1 MCMYTV
7 DLVYVNQDQIGSMGV
22 IPCGLCDLSDFVID
36 LRLSRQARA
45 ATERQRIRP
54 FAHSLSLF
62 SAVRLFHSV
71 LSQLSQLF
79 FFSSSFFLDKSRS
92 FNPADNVQQSTLTS
106 SSRRRQSASLLTESL
121 LLLPWSCSW
130 SNYYKPLSEYIS
142 PSIPNTISYPS
153 HTPTRSRH
161 LDTSL
166 ITNTYNQILHTHK
179 KINFQHLRPYFHPPH
194 LSYSDTTV
202 VRKGKKELFVIKL
215 FKD

>member
-1 MCMYTV
+1 MEDNSEQVGAASEGIMCMYTV

-79 FFSSSFFLDKSRS
+79 F
-92 FNPADNVQQSTLTS
+92 
-106 SSRRRQSASLLTESL
+106 
-121 LLLPWSCSW
+121 
-130 SNYYKPLSEYIS
+130 
-142 PSIPNTISYPS
+142 
-153 HTPTRSRH
+153 
-161 LDTSL
+161 
-166 ITNTYNQILHTHK
+166 
-179 KINFQHLRPYFHPPH
+179 
-194 LSYSDTTV
+194 
-202 VRKGKKELFVIKL
+202 
-215 FKD
+215 